1 MKMTIKE
8 ISNAKAK
15 NASTKQISMAVVIV
29 SVQNELL
36 KAMNKSNKS
45 SLTYIEIAEITDN
58 IKI

>member
-1 MKMTIKE
+1 MTIKE

-45 SLTYIEIAEITDN
+45 SLTYIEIVEITDN

>member
-1 MKMTIKE
+1 MKLTIKE

-15 NASTKQISMAVVIV
+15 NASTEQVSMAIIIV

-36 KAMNKSNKS
+36 KAMNKSNKL
-45 SLTYIEIAEITDN
+45 SLTFMEISKIIDN